1 MLGPMKMNL
10 KFLVLVAVLTTGS
23 AYGQGKIL
31 FTWQGNQNLF
41 QASFQIYDYEMTPG
55 TYFEGTHLYEQ
66 TVVVTGPDHT
76 WTTSGSGG
84 GYASRFVSPGNLYL
98 DLICRDPAFPGVEV
112 DFTGSGIFEMDT
124 AGIRFSEGGSWTTSP
139 IPEPSCAAL
148 TLFGLLAFYARGRR

>member
-1 MLGPMKMNL
+1 MLGAMKLNL
-10 KFLVLVAVLTTGS
+10 KALALAAVLTAGS
-23 AYGQGKIL
+23 AHAQGIIQ
-31 FTWQGNQNLF
+31 FNWHGDQNLF
-41 QASFQIYDYEMTPG
+41 QASFQVYDYEMTPG
-55 TYFEGTHLYEQ
+55 TWFSGTHLYEQ

-76 WTTSGSGG
+76 WNTSGTGG

-139 IPEPSCAAL
+139 IPEPSCGAIL
-148 TLFGLLAFYARGRR
+148 VLGLLALYARSRP